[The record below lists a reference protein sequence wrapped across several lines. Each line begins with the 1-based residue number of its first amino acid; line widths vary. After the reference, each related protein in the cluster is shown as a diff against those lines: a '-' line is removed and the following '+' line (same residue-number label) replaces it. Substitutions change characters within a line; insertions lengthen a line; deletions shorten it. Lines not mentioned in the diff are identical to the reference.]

1 MISLMRRHRRL
12 ALLGAVFAVLT
23 AVLGVRTTT
32 DDTDT
37 TEAAPA
43 ESTTTSE
50 TTPVTVATTLS
61 TLPDGVTRCWGGAG
75 AEPCQAPPSTTLPP
89 EAAPPPETVPP
100 VAAAVP
106 PGGFPNAASTGVPA
120 GWQPAAVHEGDLWVT
135 TPGAVVENVHVTGS
149 IEVRANDVTIR
160 NTRVE
165 GGIWNQENDAVQ
177 YGGLLIE
184 DTEVGPESPGPDA
197 PEVAIGT
204 AGYTASRV
212 EIHGVPDGFRVAGPD
227 VRIESSFVDL
237 SDVPGECAHLDG
249 VQGYGG
255 GDNVIVHGN
264 TIDARGSCSTS
275 AVFMASASAHLDLQN
290 NLLLGGAYSI
300 HLNQVEAPATF
311 VSLGNSVVEGS
322 YDYGPSKILDSGALE
337 LTCGGNRLVA
347 VDADYQVTADR
358 GEIPC

>member
-1 MISLMRRHRRL
+1 MIPLMRRHRRL
-12 ALLGAVFAVLT
+12 TLLVAVAAVL
-23 AVLGVRTTT
+23 AVVVAVRTVS
-32 DDTDT
+32 DGPDT
-37 TEAAPA
+37 TEAGPA
-43 ESTTTSE
+43 TSTTTSE

-61 TLPDGVTRCWGGAG
+61 TAPDGVTRCWGRVGG
-75 AEPCQAPPSTTLPP
+75 EPCQAPPPTVPP
-89 EAAPPPETVPP
+89 EAPAVEVAPL
-100 VAAAVP
+100 

-135 TPGAVVENVHVTGS
+135 TPGAVVENLHVTGS

-160 NTRVE
+160 ATKVE
-165 GGIWNQENDAVQ
+165 GGIWNQENDDVQ

-184 DTEVGPESPGPDA
+184 DTEVGPESPGPDT

-204 AGYTASRV
+204 SGYTARRV
-212 EIHGVPDGFRVAGPD
+212 EIHGVTDGFRVAGPD

-237 SDVPGECAHLDG
+237 SELPGECPHLDG

-255 GDNVIVHGN
+255 GANVIVHGN

-275 AVFMASASAHLDLQN
+275 AVFMASASPHLDLRN

-311 VSLGNSVVEGS
+311 VSLGNSVVDGS
-322 YDYGPSKILDSGALE
+322 YDYGPSKILDSGSLS
-337 LTCGGNRLVA
+337 LTCGGNRLVTI
-347 VDADYQVTADR
+347 DANYQVTADL

>member
-1 MISLMRRHRRL
+1 MMSLMRRHRRL
-12 ALLGAVFAVLT
+12 TLLGGLAAVFAAGLA
-23 AVLGVRTTT
+23 AVVVRTLT
-32 DDTDT
+32 DDPDT
-37 TEAAPA
+37 IEAGPA

-50 TTPVTVATTLS
+50 TTSTTVATTLS
-61 TLPDGVTRCWGGAG
+61 TVPDGVTRCWGRAG
-75 AEPCQAPPSTTLPP
+75 DEPCQAPPATVPP
-89 EAAPPPETVPP
+89 EAAPPVE
-100 VAAAVP
+100 VAAA

-135 TPGAVVENVHVTGS
+135 TPGAVIENLHVTGS

-160 NTRVE
+160 NTKVE

-184 DTEVGPESPGPDA
+184 DTEVGPASPGPDT

-204 AGYTASRV
+204 SGYTARRV
-212 EIHGVPDGFRVAGPD
+212 EIHGVTDGFRVAGPN
-227 VRIESSFVDL
+227 VRIESSFVVL
-237 SDVPGECAHLDG
+237 SDVPGECPHLDG

-275 AVFMASASAHLDLQN
+275 AVFMASASPHIDLQN

-322 YDYGPSKILDSGALE
+322 YDYGPSKILDSGSLS
-337 LTCGGNRLVA
+337 LTCGGNRLVT
-347 VDADYQVTADR
+347 VDANYQVTADL